1 MGKKSSEG
9 GSGKSGHFSAPN
21 KGVKVIEATVQGNEV
36 TCKFNARKMV
46 GGTPATLDLPTD
58 KVTATFQCENA
69 EHAKLLAEH
78 AKKLHARK
86 HRNGLIYS
94 LNKLS
99 EGITYVDGKN
109 ISGSELLLKAR
120 ARAVKKYAKR
130 QELKA
135 ERERRRRM
143 EEDRRLKSEKRS

>member
-1 MGKKSSEG
+1 
-9 GSGKSGHFSAPN
+9 
-21 KGVKVIEATVQGNEV
+21 VKVIEATVRGDVVE
-36 TCKFNARKMV
+36 CKFNARKMV
-46 GGTPATLDLPTD
+46 GGTPTTLDLPAD
-58 KVTATFQCENA
+58 KTTATFQCENA

-86 HRNGLIYS
+86 HRNGLIFS

-109 ISGSELLLKAR
+109 VAGSELLRKAR
-120 ARAVKKYAKR
+120 ERAVKKYAKR

-143 EEDRRLKSEKRS
+143 EEDRRLKTQRSSS